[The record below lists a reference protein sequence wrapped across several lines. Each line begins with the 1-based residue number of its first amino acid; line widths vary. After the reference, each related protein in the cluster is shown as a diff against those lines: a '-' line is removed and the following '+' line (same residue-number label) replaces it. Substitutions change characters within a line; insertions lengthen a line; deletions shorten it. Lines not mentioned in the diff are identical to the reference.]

1 MEYQPKTKK
10 KKPNPK
16 NGYQLRM
23 NASFGED
30 AMTAMREPP
39 QNPKTPK
46 IKKIYNVIIIKSNN
60 FTKFLSYNII

>member
-39 QNPKTPK
+39 TNGANARERLLKVPANPFTTPRD
-46 IKKIYNVIIIKSNN
+46 S
-60 FTKFLSYNII
+60 LGAA